1 MAFKKEVRYYEIE
14 ELSMQERSKDSIE
27 NITEYL
33 KIRQA
38 KLEQYIE
45 DYNRETIAYLE
56 NNDFLEQIRHEEYHG
71 RTFDSSDPIVR
82 KAVEICLENGKFS
95 SSILQA
101 KLDKGHGW
109 VTNLEFWL
117 EQLDIIGPMN
127 GNKPRDLLITSMG
140 EFNKLATKNS
150 N

>member
-1 MAFKKEVRYYEIE
+1 
-14 ELSMQERSKDSIE
+14 MQKRNKNSIE
-27 NITEYL
+27 NIAEYL

-56 NNDFLEQIRHEEYHG
+56 NNDFIEQISHEEYHG
-71 RTFDSSDPIVR
+71 RTFDSSNPIVR
-82 KAVEICLENGKFS
+82 KAVEICLKNGKFS

-117 EQLDIIGPMN
+117 EQLDVIGPMN

>member
-1 MAFKKEVRYYEIE
+1 MNEKEKNLPKEIARFLE
-14 ELSMQERSKDSIE
+14 
-27 NITEYL
+27 
-33 KIRQA
+33 IRQA

-56 NNDFLEQIRHEEYHG
+56 NNNFLEQIRHEEYHG
-71 RTFDSSDPIVR
+71 RTFDPSDLIVR

-117 EQLDIIGPMN
+117 EHLDVIGPMN

>member
-1 MAFKKEVRYYEIE
+1 
-14 ELSMQERSKDSIE
+14 MQENNKDLIK
-27 NITEYL
+27 NIAEYL
-33 KIRQA
+33 KARQA

-56 NNDFLEQIRHEEYHG
+56 NNGFLEQMSHEEYHG
-71 RTFDSSDPIVR
+71 RTFDPSDPIVR

-117 EQLDIIGPMN
+117 EHLDAIGPMN
-127 GNKPRDLLITSMG
+127 GNKPRDLLITSMD
-140 EFNKLATKNS
+140 EFDELTKV
-150 N
+150 

>member
-1 MAFKKEVRYYEIE
+1 
-14 ELSMQERSKDSIE
+14 MQKRNKNSIE
-27 NITEYL
+27 NIAEYL

-56 NNDFLEQIRHEEYHG
+56 NNDFIEQMSHEEYYG
-71 RTFDSSDPIVR
+71 RAFDPSDPVAR

-95 SSILQA
+95 TSMLQA
-101 KLDKGHGW
+101 KLDKGYGW

-117 EQLDIIGPMN
+117 EHLGVIGPMN
-127 GNKPRDLLITSMG
+127 GNKPRDLLIASMD
-140 EFNKLATKNS
+140 EFDELTKV
-150 N
+150 